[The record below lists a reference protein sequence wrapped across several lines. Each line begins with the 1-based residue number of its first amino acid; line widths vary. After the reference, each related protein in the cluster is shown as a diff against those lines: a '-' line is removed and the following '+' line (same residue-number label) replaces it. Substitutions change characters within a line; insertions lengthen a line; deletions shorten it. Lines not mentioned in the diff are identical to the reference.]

1 MAPESDLPREP
12 PGVFYPVSDD
22 AGQSGLQSVVIH
34 LLLDLLEDY
43 FAVLERPVFVGANQ
57 FLYYKQGDPRSVVA
71 PDVYATPDLPFQTGH
86 LPRPT

>member
-22 AGQSGLQSVVIH
+22 AGQSGFQSVVIH

-43 FAVLERPVFVGANQ
+43 FVFVGANQ

>member
-1 MAPESDLPREP
+1 VAPESDLPREP

-43 FAVLERPVFVGANQ
+43 FAARERQVFVGANQ
-57 FLYYKQGDPRSVVA
+57 FFYYKQGDPRSVVA
-71 PDVYATPDLPFQTGH
+71 PDVYVTPDLPFQTGR